1 MTALTDNRQTKTQD
15 GTELAIPV
23 AASTTIY
30 KGSLVCYNSGGY
42 AVAGVSTADYK
53 FAGVCI
59 EKADNSAGSNGD
71 INVRV
76 RPYGLFSF
84 AKTGTVTQ
92 ANGGDEVK
100 ISDDQTVALSV
111 PYATTAL
118 TGANNDLTWTAIAP
132 WLGLR
137 GEDITIE
144 YRDPGAASQSLSIV
158 VEGTAIIV
166 NLATDTSG
174 TITSTADLI
183 KTALAAHA
191 VAAAMVSAADAGS
204 DDGSGVV
211 TAMTATRLSGAGNI
225 CGRLLKMDSTNVYIR
240 IDGYAA

>member
-1 MTALTDNRQTKTQD
+1 MTALSADRVTKTQD

-23 AASTTIY
+23 AASATIF
-30 KGSLVCYNSGGY
+30 KGSFVCFNSAGY

-53 FAGVCI
+53 FAGVAI
-59 EKADNSAGSNGD
+59 EKADNSAGSAGD

-76 RPYGLFSF
+76 RPYGVFIF
-84 AKTGTVTQ
+84 AKTGTITQ

-111 PYATTAL
+111 ASMTTDL
-118 TGANNDLTWTAIAP
+118 GVANTDVKFTAKAP
-132 WLGLR
+132 WLGQR
-137 GEDITIE
+137 GEDLTVE
-144 YRDPGAASQSLSIV
+144 YRDPAGASKSLSIV

-166 NLATDTSG
+166 NLATDTSSA
-174 TITSTADLI
+174 ITSTADLI

-191 VAAAMVSAADAGS
+191 VANAMVSAADAGS

-211 TAMTATRLSGAGNI
+211 TAMTAARLSGAGNI
-225 CGRLLKMDSTNVYIR
+225 CGRLLKMDSSNVYIR